1 MKDVS
6 VFDIIGPVMIGPSS
20 SHTAGAL
27 QIALFAHNLASG
39 RIKEVKFLLYGS
51 FAKTYRGHGTDRAL
65 LAGILGLHRDDYRI
79 ANSFALADEAGL
91 KYSFETD
98 GQNTDVHPNTVD
110 ITIKDEAGNE
120 RFVRGESIGGG
131 NITIR
136 NIDGIDI
143 DLSGK
148 YNTLLIMQEDEPGVI
163 SGVTGVLSRHGI
175 NIAFM
180 RVYREAKGKR
190 AYSIIETDEDMP
202 RGVTESLLTITGV
215 TKARFIGRMQ

>member
-1 MKDVS
+1 MKEIS

-27 QIALFAHNLASG
+27 QIALFAHNLTN
-39 RIKEVKFLLYGS
+39 RKIVKVRFLLYGS

-65 LAGILGLHRDDYRI
+65 IAGILGLHRDDYRI
-79 ANSFALADEAGL
+79 ANSFELAKEAGL
-91 KYSFETD
+91 DYAFDTD

-110 ITIKDEAGNE
+110 ITLTDESGE
-120 RFVRGESIGGG
+120 TRFVRGESVGGG
-131 NITIR
+131 NIAIK

-163 SGVTGVLSRHGI
+163 AGSTGVLSEHGI

-202 RGVTESLLTITGV
+202 RSVTDSLLKVNGV
-215 TKARFIGRMQ
+215 IKARLLSKM

>member
-1 MKDVS
+1 MKEIS

-27 QIALFAHNLASG
+27 QIALFAHNLMSG
-39 RIKEVKFLLYGS
+39 KIVKVGFLLYGS

-65 LAGILGLHRDDYRI
+65 IAGILGLHRDDYRI

-91 KYSFETD
+91 EYSFETD

-110 ITIKDEAGNE
+110 VTLTDDTGET

-131 NITIR
+131 NIVIR
-136 NIDGIDI
+136 NIDGVDI

-163 SGVTGVLSRHGI
+163 AGSAGVLSGHGI

-190 AYSIIETDEDMP
+190 AYSIIETDEDLP
-202 RGVTESLLTITGV
+202 KSVTESLMNVKGV
-215 TKARFIGRMQ
+215 LKARLIGRM

>member
-1 MKDVS
+1 MKEIS

-27 QIALFAHNLASG
+27 QIALFAHNLAVKK
-39 RIKEVKFLLYGS
+39 IVEVKFLLYGS

-79 ANSFALADEAGL
+79 ANSFELAKEAGL
-91 KYSFETD
+91 VYSFDTD
-98 GQNTDVHPNTVD
+98 GQNNDVHPNTVD
-110 ITIKDEAGNE
+110 ITLKDADGNV

-131 NITIR
+131 NVSIK

-148 YNTLLIMQEDEPGVI
+148 YNSLLILQEDDPGVI
-163 SGVTGVLSRHGI
+163 AGSTGVLSAHGI

-202 RGVTESLLTITGV
+202 GDVVGSLAGINGVI
-215 TKARFIGRMQ
+215 KAQIIARM